1 MPSQMHTYPM
11 AVPRDPTT
19 AEIAQFL
26 VTRSGDQMSQLVQA
40 LTTPAAQAALTRS
53 MLLLPPKVT
62 PKVAPPEKA
71 KKALNAFVGFRCY
84 YIQIPALKAWP
95 MKKISSL
102 MGIMW
107 EKDPNKSIWSLLAKA
122 WSAIRDTLGTG
133 QAPLD
138 QFFRLMCPHLNLPS
152 PATYLAFCGWELKVN
167 AEGNPV
173 LSKDNPPLLNSTS
186 AGIAGMALSVQDII
200 GYCHDMGYAENF
212 TLNSKTHSPTFLAQS
227 YKGKSVAVRSQTHL
241 ASTVHDDRLA
251 VRDQRRVRKQA
262 VRATSAAQA
271 LHQQIADTHNTTD
284 MDVDTDDASITGQN
298 EPAQFYDQLADLL
311 TDNLGQDQQGTA
323 GASSTLAVTSSDLA
337 GASND
342 FTGASS
348 VSTGASSD
356 NFTDVSSHVLAG
368 APTDTFTGVS
378 ADMFTGASADIFT
391 GASAN
396 IFTSASADIFSG
408 ASTEIF
414 AGASTDLGVGTST
427 DLGVGTSA
435 DLSAGEDPTMNDW
448 NDWGAFRLGADEDAT
463 LPSFDLA
470 TL

>member
-26 VTRSGDQMSQLVQA
+26 VTRSGDQMLQLVQA
-40 LTTPAAQAALTRS
+40 LTTPAAQAALTKS

-152 PATYLAFCGWELKVN
+152 PATYLAICGWELKVN

-173 LSKDNPPLLNSTS
+173 LSKDNPPLLSSTS

-227 YKGKSVAVRSQTHL
+227 CKGKSVAVRSQTHL

-251 VRDQRRVRKQA
+251 VRDQRRARKQA
-262 VRATSAAQA
+262 VRSTSAAQA
-271 LHQQIADTHNTTD
+271 LHQQIADTHNITD
-284 MDVDTDDASITGQN
+284 MDVDTEDASITGQN

-311 TDNLGQDQQGTA
+311 TDIFP
-323 GASSTLAVTSSDLA
+323 GA
-337 GASND
+337 
-342 FTGASS
+342 
-348 VSTGASSD
+348 
-356 NFTDVSSHVLAG
+356 
-368 APTDTFTGVS
+368 S
-378 ADMFTGASADIFT
+378 ADMFTGASADIST

-396 IFTSASADIFSG
+396 IFTGASADIFTG

-427 DLGVGTSA
+427 DLGVGTST
-435 DLSAGEDPTMNDW
+435 DLGAGEDPIMNDW